1 MPLPP
6 MNIDQRVHYPGLKVS
21 GLPVTPHA
29 KRGYEQNPVPSN
41 CEALIPC
48 RANPYPFQTTDISA
62 RGILPVSPVPV
73 QFLATTQMTGQSVAA
88 VYCGNQPV
96 IPLPQQ
102 QPISMNTLPWPI
114 EPDTYIAACH
124 PFSGQNFMSVP
135 ADQMP
140 GWPPSCPVESR
151 THDRALR
158 QGFESK
164 AAQPEATMVKAAR
177 EIAITT
183 KVNLDP
189 EANEFLPK
197 TLQCSHEQASRRD
210 DRQSANAFAISNEK
224 ACPSQ
229 QLPAK
234 DEVPVGAIPL
244 PQVAGPESNEAG
256 AELTP
261 SSAPD
266 YPNSPGTYFSVQ
278 QVLQLRHPG
287 AARKTPWALRLLY
300 LECFDFHQKIR
311 TDNSFDKQGNRIKL
325 SRSELKKQ
333 HKTLQNQLR
342 ENNSTVKLPPLHKIK
357 KLPSTDILLTRP
369 TSYVDIHPLS
379 SQLNRTAASLDPD
392 KFIKREKVRNSLA
405 AHLAFYKCSGKEMN
419 QLKEMAKTKEA
430 RGYVEKLETD
440 DLWNL
445 DFTSMYYY
453 PYFDQK
459 VFTLKAPFIRSAETI
474 YCHPRLSS
482 QPLLQHGKKLFAIS
496 EKQQAIN
503 ESHDKQLADII
514 NTIMSLAKTLSI
526 KLNQQADNNT
536 PAKVPETFSGQCIQW
551 HIQFTS
557 DLVYKM
563 IKLGEE
569 NTQDIGDTIA
579 YSMDA
584 LLVSINTL
592 SDYSSKFTDEF
603 IMLTES
609 LCLLLQ
615 SRPLQHLLVQQEA
628 QGPGNV
634 KSIWLKSIEQLES
647 TTLMIL
653 VKSLQHPGLLNTTM
667 CLLKTLSDH
676 EIFRTGQA
684 GNNKISMIRLA
695 RVATEITNS
704 LLTTLTNNFPDD
716 LSTHNQFIQ
725 NLNSCC
731 SILNQVHQKVI
742 QKSNLVHTESQNL
755 EASIKTL
762 HEAGKIRLTE
772 IDKVRQDYLNEF
784 ESEKNIN
791 HDILRE
797 NMKKREQTKQK
808 QETRNKRKQQ
818 LQQEITRIKSE
829 PQEKEQPESDHAK
842 LVNSMS
848 KRLQLFNKNLEYG
861 ENYVN
866 ELTTVD
872 SVFPEILQSPV
883 LAVWVYGDLAYN
895 LCNKCTDKFNRA
907 TLFVEKFDKMRAFC
921 DDALQE
927 AAQHPWQYD
936 AQWLYD
942 RNPNQPISISSI
954 NFLTRL
960 SDPEQIQV
968 LIKRAFTSASLYQ
981 SALDRGRDAAHQL
994 TQDMMVGLASE
1005 ENDLQMFHLQQRVA
1019 FIIEEMNDVKQY
1031 LKDLQPVPDISNLL
1045 ATRKQLFKTLK
1056 TKEVTSVPD
1065 GGKADQN
1072 KEAKNT
1078 VYKALLKKSKR
1089 EWKVDSSV
1097 CDMRNYAEQQLE
1109 QVIKGFTELKTQ
1121 LGAVQ

>member
-1 MPLPP
+1 
-6 MNIDQRVHYPGLKVS
+6 
-21 GLPVTPHA
+21 
-29 KRGYEQNPVPSN
+29 
-41 CEALIPC
+41 
-48 RANPYPFQTTDISA
+48 
-62 RGILPVSPVPV
+62 
-73 QFLATTQMTGQSVAA
+73 
-88 VYCGNQPV
+88 
-96 IPLPQQ
+96 
-102 QPISMNTLPWPI
+102 
-114 EPDTYIAACH
+114 
-124 PFSGQNFMSVP
+124 MSVP
-135 ADQMP
+135 SDQMP
-140 GWPPSCPVESR
+140 GWPPACPVESL
-151 THDRALR
+151 THDRALH
-158 QGFESK
+158 QGFENK
-164 AAQPEATMVKAAR
+164 TAQPEATMVKAAR
-177 EIAITT
+177 ERAITT
-183 KVNLDP
+183 KANLDP
-189 EANEFLPK
+189 ETNEFVPK
-197 TLQCSHEQASRRD
+197 TLQCSEEQASRSD
-210 DRQSANAFAISNEK
+210 DRQPANAFASSNEK

-229 QLPAK
+229 QLPTK

-244 PQVAGPESNEAG
+244 PQVTGPESNEAV

-261 SSAPD
+261 ATAPD
-266 YPNSPGTYFSVQ
+266 YPKSPGTYFSVQ
-278 QVLQLRHPG
+278 QVLQLGHPG
-287 AARKTPWALRLLY
+287 APRKTPWALRLLY
-300 LECFDFHQKIR
+300 LECFDFHQKMR
-311 TDNSFDKQGNRIKL
+311 NDNCFDKQGNRIKL

-369 TSYVDIHPLS
+369 TSYIDIHPLS

-392 KFIKREKVRNSLA
+392 KFVKREKVRNSLA

-445 DFTSMYYY
+445 DFTTMYYY

-474 YCHPRLSS
+474 YCHPRLCS
-482 QPLLQHGKKLFAIS
+482 QPLLQHGKKLFDIS
-496 EKQQAIN
+496 EQQQALN
-503 ESHDKQLADII
+503 ESHDKQSADII
-514 NTIMSLAKTLSI
+514 NTIMSLTKTLSI
-526 KLNQQADNNT
+526 KLNQQVDNNT
-536 PAKVPETFSGQCIQW
+536 PAKAPETFSRQCIQW

-569 NTQDIGDTIA
+569 NTLDIGEAIA

-584 LLVSINTL
+584 LLVSINKL

-615 SRPLQHLLVQQEA
+615 SHPLQHLLVQQDA
-628 QGPGNV
+628 QVPGDV
-634 KSIWLKSIEQLES
+634 ARIWPKYIEQLES

-725 NLNSCC
+725 QLNSCC
-731 SILNQVHQKVI
+731 STLNQVHKKVI

-755 EASIKTL
+755 EASIKAL
-762 HEAGKIRLTE
+762 HEACKIRFTE

-784 ESEKNIN
+784 ESEKNSN

-797 NMKKREQTKQK
+797 NIKKRERAKQK
-808 QETRNKRKQQ
+808 QEIRNKRKQQ
-818 LQQEITRIKSE
+818 LQQEITRVKSE

-872 SVFPEILQSPV
+872 SVFPEIQQSPV

-921 DDALQE
+921 DDALKE

-994 TQDMMVGLASE
+994 TQDMMVGLTNE
-1005 ENDLQMFHLQQRVA
+1005 ENDLQMYHLQQRVA

-1031 LKDLQPVPDISNLL
+1031 LQDLQPVPDISNLL

-1065 GGKADQN
+1065 GGKADQD

-1089 EWKVDSSV
+1089 EWKIDSSV
-1097 CDMRNYAEQQLE
+1097 CDMRNSAEQQLE

-1121 LGAVQ
+1121 LGVVQ